1 MVKSYLKKV
10 FSIVSLACI
19 TLSTASAKHFTT
31 NNMEFMEVVS
41 VEKSSFNPKK
51 SPIDVVI
58 CQFKS
63 DNELPPKIDNDFFYN
78 NKKYS
83 IKNLKILENKFE
95 IDGLTYLEV
104 QDLDTLLMKRLSTDV
119 ILYDIK
125 FLSNATSN
133 VSFGERNTLV
143 IPKYFKYNDKLYRVK
158 AINKDIV
165 DECYKRNIKIKTI
178 QHEQNVE
185 PFLKVLNKFYDLYD
199 MFK

>member
-1 MVKSYLKKV
+1 MIKSYLKKV
-10 FSIVSLACI
+10 FSIASLACM

-58 CQFKS
+58 CKFNS
-63 DNELPPKIDNDFFYN
+63 DKKLPPKIDNDFVYN

-104 QDLDTLLMKRLSTDV
+104 QDLDTLHMARLSTDV
-119 ILYDIK
+119 ILYDAECLFNNIDINLPNK
-125 FLSNATSN
+125 LT
-133 VSFGERNTLV
+133 
-143 IPKYFKYNDKLYRVK
+143 IPKYFEHNNKLYRVK
-158 AINKDIV
+158 AINKDIT
-165 DECYKRNIKIKTI
+165 DECREKKVKIEICQDETNYKNVLKDTSQLLNLCKI
-178 QHEQNVE
+178 
-185 PFLKVLNKFYDLYD
+185 Y
-199 MFK
+199 